1 MSPIELVHEYDTHE
15 CKAVH
20 IKEDYRLWFDNLYRI
35 LAGFTRLDRLYI
47 KRYGSVFSEWSGFLS
62 EEIMRRNRNLKEITL
77 CAKGSTVKFNIGSLI
92 ETSGISANLR
102 TLDIQGALFS
112 DVARKKAMSEPGFP
126 RLSNLIIKC
135 SMESLTRDLSVLS
148 TLSILSNC
156 HITSLYIDTEPEID
170 EISEEDVAAAFTSSQ
185 CADIFKHLCE
195 LRINSSVAADRWL
208 QWIGPF
214 CSNLQSFTLTTY
226 AEFSPHVL
234 YLIPAKVQ
242 TINVQILSTFET
254 DIDEIIG

>member
-1 MSPIELVHEYDTHE
+1 M
-15 CKAVH
+15 
-20 IKEDYRLWFDNLYRI
+20 
-35 LAGFTRLDRLYI
+35 
-47 KRYGSVFSEWSGFLS
+47 
-62 EEIMRRNRNLKEITL
+62 
-77 CAKGSTVKFNIGSLI
+77 KFHIGSLI
-92 ETSGISANLR
+92 ETSGILAILR

-126 RLSNLIIKC
+126 RLSNLIIEC

-170 EISEEDVAAAFTSSQ
+170 EISEEDVAAAFTSPQ

-195 LRINSSVAADRWL
+195 LHINSSVAADRWL

-242 TINVQILSTFET
+242 TLNVQILSTFET
-254 DIDEIIG
+254 DIDEIRVIGCFALWRKKPPDGS